1 MAKIRISPSAL
12 QKMKKD
18 GHTYTLYLA
27 SRGG

>member
-1 MAKIRISPSAL
+1 MAKIMISPSAL

-18 GHTYTLYLA
+18 GRAYTLYLA